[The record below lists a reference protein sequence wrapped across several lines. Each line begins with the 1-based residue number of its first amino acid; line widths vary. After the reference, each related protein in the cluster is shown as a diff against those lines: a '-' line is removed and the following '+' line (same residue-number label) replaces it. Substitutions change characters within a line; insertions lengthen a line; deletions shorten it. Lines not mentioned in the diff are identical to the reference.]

1 MGLTRDVDTKLLHK
15 CFELE
20 TYDCLLKPE
29 YIDAIRNRRQHII
42 AMRNREQENAEIAA
56 KRKLKENSMRCN
68 IIAQRI
74 AL

>member
-42 AMRNREQENAEIAA
+42 AMRNRE
-56 KRKLKENSMRCN
+56 
-68 IIAQRI
+68 
-74 AL
+74 